1 MKTLRRIGE
10 VEGQASLEV
19 VALAPVL
26 VVIALGLL
34 QLLAAGA
41 AAEFADHAAEAAG
54 VAIIQGAPPDR
65 AAREAVPAWARAGL
79 RVSVLG
85 PRIKISV
92 RPPSPSRSLAGLLT
106 ATSDADVARG
116 RR

>member
-1 MKTLRRIGE
+1 MKVVRRLARA
-10 VEGQASLEV
+10 EGQASLEV

-26 VVIALGLL
+26 AVVALGLL

-54 VAIIQGAPPDR
+54 VAIIQGAQPGP
-65 AAREAVPAWARAGL
+65 AARDAVPAWARSGL
-79 RVSVLG
+79 RVSVRAG
-85 PRIKISV
+85 RVRVSV
-92 RPPSPSRSLAGLLT
+92 RPPSPLRSIGRLLT
-106 ATSDADVARG
+106 ANSEADA

>member
-1 MKTLRRIGE
+1 MKALRRLMG

-26 VVIALGLL
+26 AVVALGLL

-54 VAIIQGAPPDR
+54 VAIIQGAQPGR
-65 AAREAVPAWARAGL
+65 AARDAVPGWARSGL
-79 RVSVLG
+79 RVSVRAG
-85 PRIKISV
+85 QVRVSV
-92 RPPSPSRSLAGLLT
+92 RPPSPLRALGCLLT
-106 ATSDADVARG
+106 ATSEADV

>member
-1 MKTLRRIGE
+1 MKIIRRLLA

-26 VVIALGLL
+26 AVIALGLL

-54 VAIIQGAPPDR
+54 VAIIQGAQPAR
-65 AAREAVPAWARAGL
+65 AARDAVPRWARSGL
-79 RVSVLG
+79 RVSVRAG
-85 PRIKISV
+85 RVRVSV
-92 RPPSPSRSLAGLLT
+92 RPLSPLHSLGRLLT
-106 ATSDADVARG
+106 ATSEADA